1 MCLPAGSRKALL
13 PSLSLISLPSVPT
26 HTHTRAAAAHLVSL
40 LNVKWLLHLLL
51 PRRRCRTDARRK
63 RQLPFFFFSGSL
75 LLFFFVHHPSFE
87 CEITGIVAKHW
98 HETGITYITLGL
110 VCLLA
115 LLPVGSRRE
124 RNTLTRAEGWC
135 TGWCC
140 DWSVMERHVSWV
152 TAGWFDFSIWFG
164 WERRR
169 TDGGKKR
176 KGGRLVKKQG
186 KFRQSISGKT
196 SQKYTRVYSKQKL
209 SC

>member
-1 MCLPAGSRKALL
+1 MCVYRLALVKL
-13 PSLSLISLPSVPT
+13 FYPPFLSSLSHRSRHI
-26 HTHTRAAAAHLVSL
+26 HTRGQQQRILFLCLTSSDCCTCCCHAAAAGQTQEGSG
-40 LNVKWLLHLLL
+40 NF
-51 PRRRCRTDARRK
+51 R
-63 RQLPFFFFSGSL
+63 FFFLVASCC
-75 LLFFFVHHPSFE
+75 FFVHHPSFE